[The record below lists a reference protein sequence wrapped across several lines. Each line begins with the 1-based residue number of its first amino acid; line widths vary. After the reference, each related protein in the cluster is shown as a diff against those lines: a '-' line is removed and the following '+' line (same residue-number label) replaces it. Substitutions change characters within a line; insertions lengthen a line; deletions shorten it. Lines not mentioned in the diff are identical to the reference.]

1 MSGFEVRWPKP
12 NLAYGWM
19 VKNGLSL
26 CVNPRVLYKYNNNY
40 SKRFSIWSA
49 YYETI
54 LASIAITAHQLD
66 SLSEYNGPRILL
78 SFFQKNKLKTL
89 MGFFL
94 LFDKE
99 KALTCCL
106 DSQQTLLA

>member
-12 NLAYGWM
+12 NLAYSWM

-78 SFFQKNKLKTL
+78 SFFFRKTN
-89 MGFFL
+89 
-94 LFDKE
+94 
-99 KALTCCL
+99 
-106 DSQQTLLA
+106 